1 MLVGGMGWKLVG
13 NGYTVLLV
21 QDEKILE
28 SVGQNVNIFNPA
40 ALYT

>member
-1 MLVGGMGWKLVG
+1 MGGMGWKLVG
-13 NGYTVLLV
+13 NGFTVLLV

-28 SVGQNVNIFNPA
+28 SVVQNVNVFNSV

>member
-1 MLVGGMGWKLVG
+1 MGWKLVG
-13 NGYTVLLV
+13 KGCTVLLV

-28 SVGQNVNIFNPA
+28 SVGQNVNVLNSA